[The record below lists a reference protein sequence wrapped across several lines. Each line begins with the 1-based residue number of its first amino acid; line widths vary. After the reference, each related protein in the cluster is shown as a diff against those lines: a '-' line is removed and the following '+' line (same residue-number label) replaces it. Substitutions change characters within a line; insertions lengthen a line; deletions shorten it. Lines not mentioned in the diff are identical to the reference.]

1 MKRVVIAGLGL
12 LALAGRFG
20 HRRRSAALRAGRR
33 RPRST
38 VRSTTG
44 PASISASTA
53 AAAGVSSQWD
63 GVGTFDVSGG
73 VIGGTIG
80 YNWQINQIVLGAEG
94 DIDWSGI
101 KGTTTVLCPP
111 GCETRNKWL
120 ATVRGRLGYAF
131 DRFLPY
137 ITGGL
142 AVGDINATVPVLP
155 GGSISNAG
163 WTVGAGLEVGVVSN
177 VSRQGR
183 IPLRRSRRLQLRAQ
197 LRSRAE
203 RQRVVQRQPR
213 ARRSQRPVLTRQRC
227 ARRPKPRTPVRGFVI
242 LRGSAR
248 FRTAAARWR
257 RRPARARRS
266 HRARRPGADDRLRQ
280 PPPKRKSR

>member
-1 MKRVVIAGLGL
+1 MKRVVIACLGL
-12 LALAGRFG
+12 LALAGG
-20 HRRRSAALRAGRR
+20 SA
-33 RPRST
+33 
-38 VRSTTG
+38 
-44 PASISASTA
+44 TA
-53 AAAGVSSQWD
+53 ADLPRYGPVPQAPGYSPIYNWTGFYLGINGGGGWGQSQWD

-73 VIGGTIG
+73 VIGGTVG
-80 YNWQINQIVLGAEG
+80 YNWQFNQIVVGAEG

-163 WTVGAGLEVGVVSN
+163 WTIGAGLEVGVVSN
-177 VSRQGR
+177 VS
-183 IPLRRSRRLQLRAQ
+183 LK
-197 LRSRAE
+197 AE
-203 RQRVVQRQPR
+203 YLYLDLGNFNCGLNCGLAPGGNVSFN
-213 ARRSQRPVLTRQRC
+213 ANL
-227 ARRPKPRTPVRGFVI
+227 VRGGLNV
-242 LRGSAR
+242 R
-248 FRTAAARWR
+248 F
-257 RRPARARRS
+257 
-266 HRARRPGADDRLRQ
+266 
-280 PPPKRKSR
+280 